1 MTEQVSVV
9 IGAGSLGTE
18 LAARLSH
25 DSTVLLADFRREPL
39 HAAAGRIALDGGD
52 VVTKDVDVRN
62 RQSVRALATMALG
75 LGPVTRLVYSAGV
88 SPAEALPSAIFT
100 VDMLG
105 AGIVIEEF
113 EGVIAPD
120 GAAVVVSGMH
130 GHLVGSTLVDPALE
144 SAILASRVE
153 DLILLPDVQAV
164 LAAAREDVDTAR
176 AFAFAL
182 AKRVNQLHVRAA
194 AARWALRGARINSVS
209 PGNLEA
215 VVGPADAVEFLL
227 GDGSTAI
234 NGTDLLVDGG
244 AVATTTY
251 PA

>member
-39 HAAAGRIALDGGD
+39 HAAAGRIALDGGE

-113 EGVIAPD
+113 EGAIGGD
-120 GAAVVVSGMH
+120 
-130 GHLVGSTLVDPALE
+130 DALE
-144 SAILASRVE
+144 LLDHDARTEHVHGE
-153 DLILLPDVQAV
+153 DRGRQRLG
-164 LAAAREDVDTAR
+164 RRDTR
-176 AFAFAL
+176 
-182 AKRVNQLHVRAA
+182 
-194 AARWALRGARINSVS
+194 
-209 PGNLEA
+209 
-215 VVGPADAVEFLL
+215 
-227 GDGSTAI
+227 
-234 NGTDLLVDGG
+234 
-244 AVATTTY
+244 
-251 PA
+251 